1 MAWSGKAAASRWGM
15 LPRASK
21 GVYSTPGVFVPI
33 SLPHDCLVPLPEL
46 FSHAS
51 TLHGQAHVSRVMV
64 HAFRLLEATGWWE
77 EAPRLWAAVYLHDI
91 ARTHD
96 GVCHR
101 HGADAMA
108 KLKGV
113 PELRDLFASG
123 GVVDSDYA
131 PIRTAVVHHALPR
144 ELDSG
149 HPHWRLTSLLK
160 DADALDRVRL
170 GDLDPRYLRNPQAQE
185 MIAFAQMLFERTDDV
200 LPTGAGYFAALWRK
214 ALSLEALLRS
224 RSANGQLCD

>member
-1 MAWSGKAAASRWGM
+1 M
-15 LPRASK
+15 
-21 GVYSTPGVFVPI
+21 FVPI
-33 SLPHDCLVPLPEL
+33 SLPHDSLVPLPEL

-77 EAPRLWAAVYLHDI
+77 EAPRLWAAVYVHDI
-91 ARTHD
+91 ARMHD

-108 KLKGV
+108 KVDRV
-113 PELRDLFASG
+113 PELRLLFARG

-131 PIRTAVVHHALPR
+131 PIRTAVVHHAVPK
-144 ELDSG
+144 ELDRG

-170 GDLDPRYLRNPQAQE
+170 GDLDPRYLRNAQANE
-185 MIAFAQMLFERTDDV
+185 MIAFAQMLFDTTDDV
-200 LPTGAGYFAALWRK
+200 LPTGTGYFAALWSK
-214 ALSLEALLRS
+214 ALSLEGLM
-224 RSANGQLCD
+224 RSANGEL